1 MNKMQQLRAS
11 AQSNVNSLNSAQHTG
26 KGGAGGPK
34 VGAGEFETL
43 LTKAEFAEGQNGG
56 QRGMLTVKVIGGT
69 PAEGVTIASRL
80 GGQFNIYFQTSN
92 AEYLAEQNQDL
103 AKILLQCG
111 VSADKIFDDELESDV
126 EILSHFISLFN
137 RLLAK
142 KQEVKLAVRRKPQKA
157 TASNGTPY
165 FFNDILS
172 VIGST
177 VTASDVPAPVTEA
190 AVANTEAAVVTAAPV
205 KAKPWAK

>member
-1 MNKMQQLRAS
+1 MNKMQQLRQAAS
-11 AQSNVNSLNSAQHTG
+11 ANVNTLNSAQHSG

-34 VGAGEFETL
+34 VGAGEFEVL

-56 QRGMLTVKVIGGT
+56 QRGLLAVKVIGGT
-69 PAEGVTIASRL
+69 PAEGVTIASQI
-80 GGQFNIYFQTSN
+80 GGSFNIYYQTSN

-111 VSADKIFDDELESDV
+111 VSADKVFDDELETDV

-142 KQEVKLAVRRKPQKA
+142 KQEVKLVVRRKPQKA
-157 TASNGTPY
+157 TAANGTPY

-177 VTASDVPAPVTEA
+177 VTAESVPAPEA
-190 AVANTEAAVVTAAPV
+190 PAAEAPASAEAPK
-205 KAKPWAK
+205 KAEGKPRGK